1 MLFGQTLL
9 WPNQN
14 IVATHNTHAHTIAT
28 RQCEELPAAAAE
40 QNKKKATIQKQM
52 TVGLK
57 PTAHTLTV
65 AANQTNH
72 KHLMQKYLIIRF
84 QYRYIEYFQAF
95 FCVYVG

>member
-14 IVATHNTHAHTIAT
+14 NVSTHNTHAHTIAT

-40 QNKKKATIQKQM
+40 QKTTIQKQM